1 MDIKKAVETV
11 AGLKRDIENI
21 NEIIEGTKRS
31 YGDRPARI
39 SVTVWVESRGD
50 ARVKMNREDV
60 VGLLESTRAEY
71 LAEIDRLQP
80 IIDMANL
87 ALKGLQKQ
95 A

>member
-1 MDIKKAVETV
+1 MDIKRAVETV
-11 AGLKRDIENI
+11 AELKREIEHI
-21 NEIIEGTKRS
+21 NEMVAGAGRK
-31 YGDRPARI
+31 YGDRSAKI
-39 SVTVWVESRGD
+39 SVRVWVESKGD
-50 ARVKMNREDV
+50 ARISIKREDAI
-60 VGLLESTRAEY
+60 GMLESARADL